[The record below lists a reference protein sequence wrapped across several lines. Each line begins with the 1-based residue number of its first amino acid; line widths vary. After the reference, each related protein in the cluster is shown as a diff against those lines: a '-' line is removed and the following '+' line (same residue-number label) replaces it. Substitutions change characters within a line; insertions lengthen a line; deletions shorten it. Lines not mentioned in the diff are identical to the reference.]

1 METFDE
7 MIEIFRATDQTIVT
21 VDDFDTDRPATDVNV
36 IIVKDQTS
44 MIVRIGWGSYGL
56 HADVYGYRCGKPVAT
71 EPVQIDLPSSVYV
84 ND

>member
-7 MIEIFRATDQTIVT
+7 MIEIFRAIDQTIVT

-56 HADVYGYRCGKPVAT
+56 HADVYGYRGGKPVAT